1 MGNPLFAVAGKE
13 VDNGNLN
20 HRVAAG
26 LQTGGGTC
34 HTYQYLGGEGGVVD
48 AHVELEALVL
58 GGSTHALAHHVD
70 TMAHVAD
77 SIHGRNGKH
86 VGLIRGEVGV
96 GSA

>member
-58 GGSTHALAHHVD
+58 GLARYTLANEVHTVTHILY
-70 TMAHVAD
+70 
-77 SIHGRNGKH
+77 I
-86 VGLIRGEVGV
+86 IY
-96 GSA
+96 